1 MLPKKNRLNIQKHYA
16 TLSQQ
21 GFKAKSPHLLAYCLQ
36 HQGSHLQANVIVPRK
51 ITKLKPQR
59 NLLRRRVMHIL
70 QDIWP
75 NLQPQ
80 VQLLLVINNMS
91 ICELKPDKLKIEIT
105 KLLHHTPCLATSSPS
120 TKK

>member
-21 GFKAKSPHLLAYCLQ
+21 GFKAKSIHLLAYCLQ
-36 HQGSHLQANVIVPRK
+36 YQGSPVQANVIVPRK

-70 QDIWP
+70 QDLWP

-80 VQLLLVINNMS
+80 IQLLLVINNLA
-91 ICELKPDKLKIEIT
+91 ICELKPEELKIEIT
-105 KLLHHTPCLATSSPS
+105 KLLHHTPCLVTSSPS

>member
-1 MLPKKNRLNIQKHYA
+1 MLPKKNRLNVQKHYA

-21 GFKAKSPHLLAYCLQ
+21 GFRVKSPYLLTYYLPQ
-36 HQGSHLQANVIVPRK
+36 QGSSLQANVIVPRK

-59 NLLRRRVMHIL
+59 NLLRRRVMRIL
-70 QDIWP
+70 QELWP

-80 VQLLLVINNMS
+80 VQLLLVINSAS
-91 ICELKPDKLKIEIT
+91 ICELKPEELKIEVT
-105 KLLHHTPCLATSSPS
+105 KLLHRIPCLTTSSPS

>member
-1 MLPKKNRLNIQKHYA
+1 MLPKKNRLNVQKHYP

-21 GFKAKSPHLLAYCLQ
+21 GFRVKSPYLLIYYLPQ
-36 HQGSHLQANVIVPRK
+36 QGSSLQANVIVPRK

-59 NLLRRRVMHIL
+59 NLLRRRVMCIL
-70 QDIWP
+70 QELWP

-80 VQLLLVINNMS
+80 AQLLLVINSAS
-91 ICELKPDKLKIEIT
+91 ICELKPEELKIEVT
-105 KLLHHTPCLATSSPS
+105 KLLHRIPCLTISSHS